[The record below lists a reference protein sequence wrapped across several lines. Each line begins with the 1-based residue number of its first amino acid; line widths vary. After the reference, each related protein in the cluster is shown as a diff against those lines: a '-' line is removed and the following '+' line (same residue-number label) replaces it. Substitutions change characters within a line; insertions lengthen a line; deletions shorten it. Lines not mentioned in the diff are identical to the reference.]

1 MDQRTHDL
9 DTLKADF
16 YLCLARAF
24 MTPQDP
30 LLFPALRN
38 DLADELEDLAGEIG
52 YDIADMLSDYRQRI
66 QAVPG
71 ADELLRI
78 YSRLFLQPPRAV
90 HINAGIYLDGSCNG
104 GSVAAMETFY
114 RDCGLERSSEYL
126 DLADHVAIQLEFIA
140 YRYSHSLA
148 AQAGSNAVTHTA
160 GQFIGRFVLRWI
172 EGFCSDLEQA
182 ERELGMPGEPYL
194 PLARILRQAAAWD
207 AESFSDLSPAQ
218 LRQEKAM
225 ASARHKQAEKGI
237 DETDLAEIRRQ
248 LEARGLSTDHLGVDP
263 VQRDA
268 MHGWQRMVPPTPRGK

>member
-24 MTPQDP
+24 MAPQDAAI
-30 LLFPALRN
+30 FPALRD
-38 DLADELEDLAGEIG
+38 DLADELEELGSEIG
-52 YDIADMLSDYRQRI
+52 YDIADMVSDYRRRI
-66 QAVPG
+66 RAIPD

-90 HINAGIYLDGSCNG
+90 HINAGIYLDGSLNG

-114 RDCGLERSSEYL
+114 RGCDLERASDYL

-148 AQAGSNAVTHTA
+148 TKPESNTIAHTA
-160 GQFIGRFVLRWI
+160 GQFIGRFVTRWI

-182 ERELGMPGEPYL
+182 ERELEMPGEPYL

-207 AESFSDLSPAQ
+207 AEDHSELSPAQ

-225 ASARHKQAEKGI
+225 ASARHKQVEKGI
-237 DETDLAEIRRQ
+237 GEADLAEIRRQ
-248 LEARGLSTDHLGVDP
+248 LEARGLSTDHLDVAP
-263 VQRDA
+263 AQRDA